1 MATKVKVIEVLA
13 QSEKGKMRRDLHWR
27 SETIGAKYALDLRHG
42 SRAKVE
48 NTNIVSYGINAKI
61 SFALEEKR
69 SSS

>member
-1 MATKVKVIEVLA
+1 
-13 QSEKGKMRRDLHWR
+13 MRRELHWR
-27 SETIGAKYALDLRHG
+27 SETIGAKYALDLRQG
-42 SRAKVE
+42 IRAKVE